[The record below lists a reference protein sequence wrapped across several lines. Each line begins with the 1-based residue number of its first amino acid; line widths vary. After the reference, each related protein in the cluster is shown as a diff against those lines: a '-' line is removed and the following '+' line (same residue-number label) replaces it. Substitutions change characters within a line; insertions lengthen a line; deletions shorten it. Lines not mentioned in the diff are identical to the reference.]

1 MNKPTIYVID
11 TGINFNTHVVNIH
24 TYNETFEDTDGH
36 GTGVAS
42 VIIRTNPD
50 VILKNIK
57 IGIGKDGTFGQMME
71 AFTAIQQDATDSVN
85 IINCSWAVPRHH
97 IIDGKIRELDPTKF
111 IVVAAAGNELRP
123 ASEFSPVNMEEVI
136 GVGACDVNNQVIS
149 WDEGRGS
156 NCGPEVNVVEVGIDV
171 EVTTL
176 DGETRLA
183 SGTSLAAARVS
194 GKLAKLIQQFPE
206 KNALEIKQMLLGGIH
221 EY

>member
-1 MNKPTIYVID
+1 MGSVTIYLVD
-11 TGINFNTHVVNIH
+11 TGISDGINIY
-24 TYNETFEDTDGH
+24 TYNGTFEDTDGH

-42 VIIRTNPD
+42 VIKRTNPN
-50 VILKNIK
+50 VILKNVK
-57 IGIGKDGTFGQMME
+57 IGLGKEGTFGQMME

-85 IINCSWAVPRHH
+85 IVTCAWAVPRHH
-97 IIDGKIRELDPTKF
+97 IIDDKIRELDPTKF
-111 IVVAAAGNELRP
+111 IVVAAAGNEMRP
-123 ASEFSPVNMEEVI
+123 ASEFSPVNMDEVI
-136 GVGACDVNNQVIS
+136 GVGACDIHGQVIS
-149 WDEGRGS
+149 WDDGRGS
-156 NCGPEVNVVEVGIDV
+156 NFGPEVNIIEVGIDV

-194 GKLAKLIQQFPE
+194 GKLASLIQQFPE